1 MSFKKESVSMT
12 ALSNPFKSLTIASA
26 PEALAQ
32 QILKMVE
39 AGDLQ
44 PGTRLPPQREL
55 ARMFGVGLGSVRE
68 AVKMLT
74 ATGYLSVVRGK
85 GTFISENAL
94 EQGKSAS
101 DLEKRLR
108 AVSLADLMRARE
120 IVECGA
126 ARMAA
131 AESDPEHL
139 VRLSGI
145 VNAMEKN
152 RDQAMDFNR
161 ADFKFHMALAEASNN
176 KAIFEMVKL
185 LVDKA
190 HEHVDFMDNFL
201 KTFEPEQ
208 VHRAIE
214 TARDII
220 HHIRNGNPEEA
231 ERSMS
236 AHLNIVNFELKKEL
250 PG

>member
-1 MSFKKESVSMT
+1 MT
-12 ALSNPFKSLTIASA
+12 AVSNHFKSLTISSA
-26 PEALAQ
+26 PEALAG

-39 AGDLQ
+39 AGELQ
-44 PGTRLPPQREL
+44 PGMRLPPQREL

-85 GTFISENAL
+85 GTFIAENAL
-94 EQGKSAS
+94 DRGKAAS
-101 DLEKRLR
+101 ELEKRLK
-108 AVSLADLMRARE
+108 AVSLADLMKARE

-126 ARMAA
+126 ARFAAMA
-131 AESDPEHL
+131 SDPGHL
-139 VRLSGI
+139 VRLTDI
-145 VNAMEKN
+145 VGAMDRN
-152 RDQAMDFNR
+152 RDRAMDFNR
-161 ADFKFHMALAEASNN
+161 ADFTFHLALAEASNN
-176 KAIFEMVKL
+176 TAVFEMVKL

-190 HEHVDFMDNFL
+190 HDHVDFMDNFL

-208 VHRAIE
+208 VARAIE

-220 HHIRNGNPEEA
+220 HHIRNGNPEDA
-231 ERSMS
+231 GRSMI

>member
-1 MSFKKESVSMT
+1 MSVVI
-12 ALSNPFKSLTIASA
+12 NRFKSLTIASA
-26 PEALAQ
+26 PEALAG

-39 AGDLQ
+39 DGELQ
-44 PGTRLPPQREL
+44 PGMRLPPQREL

-74 ATGYLSVVRGK
+74 ATGYLSVSRGK
-85 GTFISENAL
+85 GTFIAENAL
-94 EQGKSAS
+94 KQGESAS
-101 DLEKRLR
+101 ELEKRLK
-108 AVSLADLMRARE
+108 AVSLADLMKARE

-126 ARMAA
+126 ARIAA

-139 VRLSGI
+139 VRLSDIAG
-145 VNAMEKN
+145 AMDQN
-152 RDQAMDFNR
+152 RDEAMAFNQ
-161 ADFKFHMALAEASNN
+161 ADFKFHLTLAEASNN

-190 HEHVDFMDNFL
+190 HEHIDFMDNFL
-201 KTFEPEQ
+201 RTFEPAQ
-208 VHRAIE
+208 VDRAIE
-214 TARDII
+214 TSRDII
-220 HHIRNGNPEEA
+220 HYIRNGNPEEA

-236 AHLNIVNFELKKEL
+236 THLNIVNFELKKEL

>member
-1 MSFKKESVSMT
+1 MIIRNESASVAVVS
-12 ALSNPFKSLTIASA
+12 NQFKSITIASA
-26 PEALAQ
+26 PEALAG

-39 AGDLQ
+39 AGELQ
-44 PGTRLPPQREL
+44 PGMRLPPQREL

-85 GTFISENAL
+85 GTFIAENAL
-94 EQGKSAS
+94 EQGESTS
-101 DLEKRLR
+101 ELEKRLR
-108 AVSLADLMRARE
+108 AVSLAELMKARE

-126 ARMAA
+126 ARIA
-131 AESDPEHL
+131 AEASDPEHL
-139 VRLSGI
+139 VRMSDL
-145 VNAMEKN
+145 AADMDRN
-152 RDQAMDFNR
+152 RERAMDFNR
-161 ADFKFHMALAEASNN
+161 ADFKFHMAVAEASNN
-176 KAIFEMVKL
+176 KAILEMVKL

-208 VHRAIE
+208 VDRAIE
-214 TARDII
+214 TAWDII
-220 HHIRNGNPEEA
+220 HHIQNGNPEDA
-231 ERSMS
+231 ERSMR

>member
-1 MSFKKESVSMT
+1 MT
-12 ALSNPFKSLTIASA
+12 TVTPFKSLTIASA

-39 AGDLQ
+39 EGELQ
-44 PGTRLPPQREL
+44 PGMRLPPQREL

-85 GTFISENAL
+85 GTFIAENAL
-94 EQGKSAS
+94 EQGRSIS
-101 DLEKRLR
+101 ELEKRLR
-108 AVSLADLMRARE
+108 AVSLAELMRARE

-139 VRLSGI
+139 VRLRGI
-145 VNAMEKN
+145 AGAMDQN
-152 RDQAMDFNR
+152 RDEAMDFNR

-176 KAIFEMVKL
+176 TAIFEMVKL

-201 KTFEPEQ
+201 KTFEPAQ
-208 VHRAIE
+208 VDRAIK
-214 TARDII
+214 TAREII
-220 HHIRNGNPEEA
+220 HHIQNGNPEEA